1 MQQYAK
7 LGLLFIVLDFG
18 QAQGWIFQSSG
29 LSTSAKSLGYS
40 VDEQPLMPEEQPVD
54 VSLYESG
61 QLRDQNF
68 SDKLVPPIFH
78 CCYDGNSRTMCV
90 FFLLY
95 TNCA

>member
-54 VSLYESG
+54 VSLY
-61 QLRDQNF
+61 
-68 SDKLVPPIFH
+68 
-78 CCYDGNSRTMCV
+78 
-90 FFLLY
+90 
-95 TNCA
+95 